1 MSEVQPSRAASRSA
15 GGIGGVATC
24 TSDRWGW
31 RGGALSPLTPQECRY
46 IYFGYRCF
54 SNIGKKK
61 KKEPHQYLT
70 VKIPLRPT
78 RGSSVLC
85 NKRGATKASK
95 PKAVLL
101 ACMSTPHVRRVG
113 PAGNG
118 SSLSLSLS
126 LSLSPLHCM
135 FPDRQKQ
142 NVVAVPARI

>member
-1 MSEVQPSRAASRSA
+1 MSLGVERGSFESFDTTGVQVY
-15 GGIGGVATC
+15 IL
-24 TSDRWGW
+24 W
-31 RGGALSPLTPQECRY
+31 LSLLLQY
-46 IYFGYRCF
+46 WQ
-54 SNIGKKK
+54 KK

-126 LSLSPLHCM
+126 PLHCM